1 MFTVIIAIYFVVVFI
16 LTLPMLGITTLMK
29 KRNIR
34 KAEKLSSI
42 VLKILAKG
50 CLFLSGTRVKVLG
63 MENIPNQP
71 ALFVGNHRSY
81 YDIIGFYG
89 IINRPVGFVSKE
101 SLKRVPMLSKWMEN
115 IGCLFLNRENVREG
129 LKTIL
134 EGIDYIKN
142 GGSLFI
148 FPEGTR
154 AKGSEIGEFKQGSLK
169 LADKSGCPIVPVA
182 IIGTDDI
189 LENNK
194 FGIMPAKCKFIFGE
208 PIYLDKLE
216 PEQKKHSAEY
226 VREKIAELIKNNK

>member
-1 MFTVIIAIYFVVVFI
+1 MFTVIIAVYFVIVFI
-16 LTLPMLGITTLMK
+16 LSLPFLGLTTLIRK
-29 KRNIR
+29 KDIR
-34 KAEKLSSI
+34 KAEKISAR
-42 VLKILAKG
+42 VLKVLAKG
-50 CLFLSGTRVKVLG
+50 CLFLSGTRVKVSG
-63 MENIPNQP
+63 MENIPDEP

-101 SLKRVPMLSKWMEN
+101 SLKKVPMLSKWMEN

-154 AKGSEIGEFKQGSLK
+154 AKGEEMGEFKQGSLK

-182 IIGTDDI
+182 IIGTDNV
-189 LENNK
+189 LEKNK
-194 FGIMPAKCKFIFGE
+194 FGVMPAKCKFIFGE
-208 PIYLDKLE
+208 PIYIDKLE
-216 PEQKKHSAEY
+216 LEQKKHSAEY
-226 VREKIAELIKNNK
+226 VREKIAELIEKNK